1 VLAPPPPPAW
11 DAGAVSG
18 PVVRRFCSDDGDR
31 WFMWYGGRPAAWAG
45 AAEAPPAD
53 RDGWCGVAM
62 SADGVVWERTAGPKE
77 GGAILT
83 PNADDWWWFDTR
95 YVALGDV
102 DIATN
107 ELVRS
112 DGGVYFAYISGGAG
126 EGVGVGDGRT
136 AIGVALSKDGEHWT
150 RVEGGFPSGA
160 VLEAGAPGAW
170 DAAGVAGPA
179 MVRAPG
185 GTGRRRYAGR
195 DAYVMY
201 YHAWDAAAGAWAVGR
216 AVSEDG
222 FAFARDAD
230 GGQPALVGGAMACG
244 ADAAGVRRCCVARA
258 PAAAG
263 GRWWLF
269 AEVVDAAGVGR
280 IAACESDDA
289 LRWGERRV
297 VLDVDAAGGGWDAA
311 GVTHPSVVVVDGA
324 AWLYYS
330 GRAPGGDGRTGI
342 GLAVSR
348 GADWSVFERRSGVAA
363 AAAAPAPP
371 AEEFKA

>member
-1 VLAPPPPPAW
+1 
-11 DAGAVSG
+11 VSG

-201 YHAWDAAAGAWAVGR
+201 YHAWDAA
-216 AVSEDG
+216 
-222 FAFARDAD
+222 
-230 GGQPALVGGAMACG
+230 
-244 ADAAGVRRCCVARA
+244 
-258 PAAAG
+258 
-263 GRWWLF
+263 
-269 AEVVDAAGVGR
+269 
-280 IAACESDDA
+280 
-289 LRWGERRV
+289 
-297 VLDVDAAGGGWDAA
+297 